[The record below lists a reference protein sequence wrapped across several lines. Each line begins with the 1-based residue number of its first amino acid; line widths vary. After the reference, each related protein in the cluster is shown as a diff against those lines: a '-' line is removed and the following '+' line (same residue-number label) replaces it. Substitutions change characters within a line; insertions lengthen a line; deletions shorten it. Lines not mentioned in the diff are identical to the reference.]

1 VTPRTAA
8 HRASIATS
16 SLLAA
21 LVASTRVAAPADDW
35 RSYAVYQPTVTHH
48 AVIDGRTHPHKYN
61 HCATVAWFQD
71 RWFCLWGSNTHP
83 NEHAPGQRL
92 CFSTSRDGR
101 SWSPVEELFA
111 NAAYC
116 ANPVPYPEGKGH
128 QWQPNLG
135 VVDGELWAVWNQ
147 GGSAR
152 DFETPQGTTTDLRG
166 LYFSRLRQAGGKWL
180 NRQLTWDGQCWPTVE
195 GQQFFIASTQNLY
208 RLRSGRVLAPVTLS
222 ATAGRAADAP
232 EAVQDWWA
240 REKRNAVLYT
250 DDLGETWHLSAGC
263 LTPGFSWIQWEPT
276 VWEQPDGSVGMFARN
291 NTNWSL
297 GHPKPTSGQYLLSS
311 VSHDRG
317 ETWTPPRYA
326 PLESV
331 CSRMH
336 VAPLDGRGVWAPTS
350 PGEDFTGR
358 RYVMVHNDAPGA
370 LYSWTRARHNAALF
384 FTRGGGFDFVAG
396 NTVTFDEPEVA
407 YPQMWR
413 HDDTLAVCYTQGN
426 GSPRS
431 IRVAL
436 VTPLPEPDRYYLF
449 PRSNDVAPGERP
461 QRVGDAWSFQGGQHL
476 ATRAPVDPGTAGFSF
491 GAWVQA
497 QRGGVLF
504 DTRSEAPGG
513 FVVMLGSKPGGGGK
527 PGCLYPL
534 ACLLTEPHVFGA
546 DLPLEV
552 GGQWHYVG
560 LTADNRTGEGVFH
573 VDGKTASIAFKAPT
587 PHPLKG
593 ATAHL
598 GAKRLAASQVAG
610 IEGCVR
616 FAALYA
622 GARFSPAEHHWLS
635 NQFAQ
640 ELGRP
645 KLDPATAPTASP
657 LVWLDA
663 ADAAAFKRDF
673 VLPSSTPRGGS
684 EVVTVDDRRVLR
696 LRDQGSVGVDLDEN
710 ARTRGD
716 RVLLR
721 FRSRLER
728 GEGQTLCTVG
738 DFNQPARLIARGG
751 QVFLRAGATERPC
764 GRLAPGGWTD
774 VSLETERETTTARV
788 GEGEP
793 VQVQHR
799 PEGAWVYLGEGFPEY
814 GQYPGTSFLVDV
826 ASGGT
831 RVVRGAP

>member
-1 VTPRTAA
+1 
-8 HRASIATS
+8 
-16 SLLAA
+16 
-21 LVASTRVAAPADDW
+21 
-35 RSYAVYQPTVTHH
+35 
-48 AVIDGRTHPHKYN
+48 
-61 HCATVAWFQD
+61 
-71 RWFCLWGSNTHP
+71 
-83 NEHAPGQRL
+83 
-92 CFSTSRDGR
+92 
-101 SWSPVEELFA
+101 
-111 NAAYC
+111 
-116 ANPVPYPEGKGH
+116 
-128 QWQPNLG
+128 
-135 VVDGELWAVWNQ
+135 
-147 GGSAR
+147 
-152 DFETPQGTTTDLRG
+152 
-166 LYFSRLRQAGGKWL
+166 
-180 NRQLTWDGQCWPTVE
+180 
-195 GQQFFIASTQNLY
+195 
-208 RLRSGRVLAPVTLS
+208 
-222 ATAGRAADAP
+222 
-232 EAVQDWWA
+232 
-240 REKRNAVLYT
+240 
-250 DDLGETWHLSAGC
+250 
-263 LTPGFSWIQWEPT
+263 
-276 VWEQPDGSVGMFARN
+276 
-291 NTNWSL
+291 
-297 GHPKPTSGQYLLSS
+297 
-311 VSHDRG
+311 
-317 ETWTPPRYA
+317 
-326 PLESV
+326 
-331 CSRMH
+331 
-336 VAPLDGRGVWAPTS
+336 
-350 PGEDFTGR
+350 
-358 RYVMVHNDAPGA
+358 
-370 LYSWTRARHNAALF
+370 
-384 FTRGGGFDFVAG
+384 
-396 NTVTFDEPEVA
+396 
-407 YPQMWR
+407 
-413 HDDTLAVCYTQGN
+413 
-426 GSPRS
+426 
-431 IRVAL
+431 
-436 VTPLPEPDRYYLF
+436 
-449 PRSNDVAPGERP
+449 
-461 QRVGDAWSFQGGQHL
+461 
-476 ATRAPVDPGTAGFSF
+476 
-491 GAWVQA
+491 
-497 QRGGVLF
+497 
-504 DTRSEAPGG
+504 
-513 FVVMLGSKPGGGGK
+513 MLGSKPGGGGK

-645 KLDPATAPTASP
+645 KLDPATAPTAWP

-826 ASGGT
+826 ASVGT